1 MLSGLRV
8 LEVGHF
14 VAAPFAARVLAD
26 LGADVIKIEPRD
38 GDPVRQWGEKQNG
51 HSLWWSVHGRN
62 KRCVTLDLKKE
73 AGRELLLDLVERS
86 DALLENFRPG
96 QLEKLGLGPDVLRKR
111 NPGLVIARI
120 SGYGQDGPYRDRASF
135 GVIGEAV
142 GGLRY
147 LTNQAPGPDQPPPVR
162 VGVSIGD
169 SIAGL
174 YAVFGIMGALWQ
186 RDRAGSDGKARTLD
200 VALTESVFSMMEAM
214 LPEYGRLGKV
224 KQPTGGA
231 IATAAPS
238 NAYPTAD
245 GSWVLIAG
253 NSDPIFARLCALMGV
268 PDLPTTAKFSGNAA
282 RVAHM
287 AELDAM
293 IGAWTKKHEA
303 TVLIDLL
310 TKADIPASKIF
321 TAADCADDP
330 QYRARGMVREVHD
343 DLLGQVLHPGVV
355 PRVQGDDDSVRWTG
369 PAIGAHNEEVY
380 GTLLG
385 RSAQDLQRL
394 REAGVI

>member
-1 MLSGLRV
+1 MLHGLRV

-26 LGADVIKIEPRD
+26 LGADVIKIEPKD

-73 AGRELLLDLVERS
+73 EGRELLLDLIERS

-147 LTNQAPGPDQPPPVR
+147 LTNQAPGPNQPPPVR

-245 GSWVLIAG
+245 GSWVLVAG
-253 NSDPIFARLCALMGV
+253 NSDPIFARLCALMGA
-268 PDLPTTAKFSGNAA
+268 PDLPSTAKFSGNAA

-293 IGAWTKKHEA
+293 IGTWTKKHEA
-303 TVLIDLL
+303 AALIELL

-355 PRVQGDDDSVRWTG
+355 PRVQGDEDSVRWTG

-385 RSAQDLQRL
+385 RSAQDIKRL
-394 REAGVI
+394 RDAGVI